1 MSQVWTEKYRPKDPK
16 EIIGQHGVVTH
27 LLSLRN
33 EMGYD
38 GAQYI
43 DSSHLLFTGPPGV
56 GKTATARAF
65 ADAKNIPIHIFN
77 ASSKATRGIEF
88 VENEVSPLARNGI
101 GCVILLDEADQITK
115 SAQMA
120 LKGVLENC
128 SCLFI
133 LTCNN
138 PEGIIEPLKSRCVS
152 WQFNPIDG
160 DDALEVL
167 DKITTL
173 EQVEMDSWV
182 LENIVSL
189 HDGDL
194 RAMINALQSVVSVQ
208 REKGEQ
214 EGLKFMESMG
224 IGFNVIKYLAL
235 VCDHELESAFTMLR
249 KQGDIRSVLKQIM
262 MVSFGAKIM
271 HATLLPMVTHIVTAY
286 RDLQFGMPEE
296 VVAAN
301 FTRLMHTVPEL
312 YDTKFRIKSHLEER
326 M

>member
-1 MSQVWTEKYRPKDPK
+1 MSQVWTEKYRPKLKDIVGQWGIQTYLTGLMKK
-16 EIIGQHGVVTH
+16 EVLG
-27 LLSLRN
+27 
-33 EMGYD
+33 M
-38 GAQYI
+38 
-43 DSSHLLFTGPPGV
+43 HLLFTGPPGV
-56 GKTATARAF
+56 GKTAAAKAF
-65 ADAKNIPIHIFN
+65 AEAKNIPIHIFN

-88 VENEVSPLARNGI
+88 VESEITPLARSGVGSI
-101 GCVILLDEADQITK
+101 ILLDEADQITK

-138 PEGIIEPLKSRCVS
+138 PEGLIEPLKSRCVHYF
-152 WQFNPIDG
+152 FNPIDG

-167 DKITTL
+167 DNIMIL
-173 EQVEMDSWV
+173 EGVEMDSWV

-194 RAMINALQSVVSVQ
+194 RAMINALQGVVSVH

-214 EGLKFMESMG
+214 EGIKFMESLG
-224 IGFNVIKYLAL
+224 IGFNIPKYLTL
-235 VCDHELESAFTMLR
+235 ICDHELESAFAMLR
-249 KQGDIRSVLKQIM
+249 KQGELRSIIKQIM
-262 MVSFGAKIM
+262 LIAFEAKIM
-271 HATLLPMVTHIVTAY
+271 HASLLPMVTHIVTAY

-301 FTRLMHTVPEL
+301 FTRLMYTVPEI
-312 YDTKFRIKSHLEER
+312 YEAKVRIKIHLEEA